1 VTLDYRRAKL
11 RGESLRGKD
20 LAGAD
25 FSGAD
30 IRGTDFAD
38 AILTGANFSHVKAGL
53 QRRWLI
59 ALVVFAIILAGL
71 SALLVAIGGS
81 LLGII
86 LADRSRENL
95 YVGAIAL
102 AIISTFLVVTFWRGV
117 ATASGFLAISVMGA
131 GVAAVLWAGIV
142 ALTWAG
148 IVAPTGAMQLA
159 NAVGVIV
166 TGAVAVIVIAAGTI
180 AIAGSITLAG
190 ILGGLWTSIVTALVA
205 IGLCGFI
212 AITLTPNTL
221 ILNNLF
227 VVDGTWLILHRHFI
241 DGFTVAT
248 VVLAS
253 YLGCLALFGNKK
265 QLPIR
270 NITLALATRHGTN
283 FENSDLTD
291 VDFSQASL
299 KNTNLNRANI
309 TRTCWF
315 QVKRLNFATVGK
327 SYLANSQIRHLVIS
341 KNLQNKNFD
350 GWNLQGINFQGA
362 NMKDASFIGA
372 NLSESNLRDADISRA
387 TLIRAQLDK
396 TDFRGANLT
405 GAYIE
410 SWHITPNT
418 KLDGVRCDYIFM
430 RVPTKNDPNPHRL
443 PTNWE
448 ASLDKGEFSRLF
460 SLASSTKKAS

>member
-1 VTLDYRRAKL
+1 VTLDYRRANL

-20 LAGAD
+20 LTGAD
-25 FSGAD
+25 FSYAD

-38 AILTGANFSHVKAGL
+38 AALTGANFSYAKAGL

-59 ALVVFAIILAGL
+59 VLIIFALLLAAL
-71 SALLVAIGGS
+71 SGLLVAIGGS

-102 AIISTFLVVTFWRGV
+102 AIISVFLVVTFWRGV
-117 ATASGFLAISVMGA
+117 STAFGFLAISIMSA

-166 TGAVAVIVIAAGTI
+166 TGAVAVVVIATGTI
-180 AIAGSITLAG
+180 TIAGSIALAG
-190 ILGGLWTSIVTALVA
+190 IIGGLWTVTVTALIA
-205 IGLCGFI
+205 IGLCGVI
-212 AITLTPNTL
+212 AIAFSSANS
-221 ILNNLF
+221 
-227 VVDGTWLILHRHFI
+227 VADGIWLILHRHFI
-241 DGFTVAT
+241 DGFTVGIAL
-248 VVLAS
+248 LAS

-265 QLPIR
+265 QVPIR
-270 NITLALATRHGTN
+270 NMALALATRHGTN

-299 KNTNLNRANI
+299 KNTNLNQANI

-315 QVKRLNFATVGK
+315 QVRKLNFATVGK
-327 SYLANSQIRHLVIS
+327 SYLANSQIRHLVIT
-341 KNLQNKNFD
+341 KNLQNKNLD
-350 GWNLQGINFQGA
+350 GWNLQGINLQAA
-362 NMKDASFIGA
+362 NLKDASLIGA

-396 TDFRGANLT
+396 TDFRGATFT

-410 SWHITPNT
+410 SWHITPDT
-418 KLDGVRCDYIFM
+418 KLDGIRCDYIFM

-448 ASLDKGEFSRLF
+448 ATLDKGEFSRLF
-460 SLASSTKKAS
+460 SLTSLPKKA

>member
-1 VTLDYRRAKL
+1 MILDYRRAKL
-11 RGESLRGKD
+11 RGESFKGKD

-25 FSGAD
+25 FSYAD

-53 QRRWLI
+53 QRRWLL
-59 ALVVFAIILAGL
+59 ALILFALLL
-71 SALLVAIGGS
+71 SALSGFLVAIGGS

-102 AIISTFLVVTFWRGV
+102 GIISVFLVVTFWRGV
-117 ATASGFLAISVMGA
+117 ATASGFLAISIMSA

-166 TGAVAVIVIAAGTI
+166 TGAVAVVIIAAGTI
-180 AIAGSITLAG
+180 AIAGSVALAG
-190 ILGGLWTSIVTALVA
+190 IIGGLWTVTLTVLLTV
-205 IGLCGFI
+205 GLCG
-212 AITLTPNTL
+212 AITIAFTSANPAA
-221 ILNNLF
+221 
-227 VVDGTWLILHRHFI
+227 DGIWLIVNRHFI
-241 DGFTVAT
+241 DGFTVGI
-248 VVLAS
+248 VLLAC
-253 YLGCLALFGNKK
+253 YLGCLALFANKK

-270 NITLALATRHGTN
+270 NMALGLATRRGTN

-299 KNTNLNRANI
+299 KNTNLNQANI

-315 QVKRLNFATVGK
+315 QVKKLNFATVGK
-327 SYLANSQIRHLVIS
+327 SYLANSQIRHLVVS
-341 KNLQNKNFD
+341 KNLQSRNLD
-350 GWNLQGINFQGA
+350 GWNLQGINLQAA
-362 NMKDASFIGA
+362 NLKDVSLIGA

-387 TLIRAQLDK
+387 TLIRAELDK
-396 TDFRGANLT
+396 TDFRGAILT

-410 SWHITPNT
+410 SWHITPDT

-448 ASLDKGEFSRLF
+448 ATLQAGEFSRLF
-460 SLASSTKKAS
+460 SLSSSTKKA

>member
-1 VTLDYRRAKL
+1 VTLDYRRTKL

-20 LAGAD
+20 LTGAD
-25 FSGAD
+25 FSYAD

-59 ALVVFAIILAGL
+59 VLVVFALLLAAL
-71 SALLVAIGGS
+71 SGFLVAVGGS

-102 AIISTFLVVTFWRGV
+102 AIISVFLVVTFWRGV
-117 ATASGFLAISVMGA
+117 AAASGFLAISIMSA

-166 TGAVAVIVIAAGTI
+166 TGAVAVVVIAAGTI
-180 AIAGSITLAG
+180 AIAGSIALAG
-190 ILGGLWTSIVTALVA
+190 LVAGLWTVTVTALIA
-205 IGLCGFI
+205 IGLCGAVAI
-212 AITLTPNTL
+212 AFTSANPVT
-221 ILNNLF
+221 
-227 VVDGTWLILHRHFI
+227 DGIWLILHRHFI
-241 DGFTVAT
+241 DGFTVGI
-248 VVLAS
+248 VLLAS
-253 YLGCLALFGNKK
+253 YLGCLALFSNKK

-270 NITLALATRHGTN
+270 NMALGLATRHGTN

-299 KNTNLNRANI
+299 KNTNLNQANL

-315 QVKRLNFATVGK
+315 QVKKLNLATVGK
-327 SYLANSQIRHLVIS
+327 SYLANFQIRSLVVS

-350 GWNLQGINFQGA
+350 GWNLQGINLQAA
-362 NMKDASFIGA
+362 NLKDASLIGT

-396 TDFRGANLT
+396 TDFRGAILT

-410 SWHITPNT
+410 SWHITPDT

-448 ASLDKGEFSRLF
+448 TTLQEGEFSRLF
-460 SLASSTKKAS
+460 SLSSSTKKI